1 MNDETSSLS
10 ESYPTSLSTPPLLL
24 FLSPMHHSSLETMPE
39 KSFSLSADIESGEIM
54 RDCEIEESYWLRK
67 NYERKSP
74 LFFEE
79 AEEIREIQR
88 REKVEKRDKIGEKE
102 NEKKDLPKRERNI
115 VDKKEKRRELLR
127 EALKW
132 KIWQKLDIKSRYPK
146 RECVKLDLI
155 GKEDAKIVSELF
167 GESESFSLFNHHPS
181 SPFPSS
187 LSSSATTSTTPP
199 RHHTKFLL
207 WKLKIISEH
216 QMEPWFASLLRC
228 YKMRHYAEVQ
238 LHSGVLTASPTPME
252 VSLVY
257 SRVLSWMTSDCLGGE
272 VIEREIKSC
281 GSYYLKISFKVSCSK
296 ISYESDSE

>member
-1 MNDETSSLS
+1 MSDETSSLS
-10 ESYPTSLSTPPLLL
+10 ESHPTSLSTPPLLL
-24 FLSPMHHSSLETMPE
+24 FLSPMNYSSYDTIPE
-39 KSFSLSADIESGEIM
+39 KSFSLSAHIESGEKIK
-54 RDCEIEESYWLRK
+54 DCEEIEESYWLRK

-88 REKVEKRDKIGEKE
+88 RDKRDKIGEKE
-102 NEKKDLPKRERNI
+102 NEKKDFPKRERKM
-115 VDKKEKRRELLR
+115 VDNREKRRELLR

-167 GESESFSLFNHHPS
+167 GESESFSSFNHHPS
-181 SPFPSS
+181 SPFTSS
-187 LSSSATTSTTPP
+187 LSSSATISTTPP

-207 WKLKIISEH
+207 WKLKIISEQ

-257 SRVLSWMTSDCLGGE
+257 SKVLSWMTSDCLGGE
-272 VIEREIKSC
+272 VIERETKSC
-281 GSYYLKISFKVSCSK
+281 GSYYLKISFKISCSK